1 LAVFC
6 KLAACAVVALPDASK
21 SVAAWVEAVPRPLI
35 WVLGI
40 TGSWLVE
47 RMPVMS
53 AAGTEAAG
61 TDAEMLRPSV
71 AHVTFVLPVGA
82 VGVVE
87 DKLAIL
93 GVL

>member
-1 LAVFC
+1 
-6 KLAACAVVALPDASK
+6 
-21 SVAAWVEAVPRPLI
+21 
-35 WVLGI
+35 
-40 TGSWLVE
+40 
-47 RMPVMS
+47 MPVMS